1 MKFLEEMAAAGSL
14 LFVAFG
20 PFIAYFLIWHY

>member
-1 MKFLEEMAAAGSL
+1 MKFLEELAAAGSL

-20 PFIAYFLIWHY
+20 PFVAYFLIWH